1 MKRIFLAPKGKRMLA
16 WLIDTL
22 LTFGFTALIYFTCV
36 YPFSF
41 NQDEY
46 VENNKQQLALYRESQ
61 LFVTTPNGT
70 YGAKSMF
77 TDDINTVE
85 KLSGAYFMYEGRSYE
100 ANVSKDLFTFYTTD
114 INNRY
119 TGGVILTPEEYM
131 KKVLNVNALEES
143 SSNIKALD
151 YEDNT
156 FKIHLFNEEHSSKTL
171 AYFFNAYEIA
181 AGTVRESPLIKTLEK
196 RNYSMI
202 LNTILYVIPVLIGSC
217 FIFSGAIPFCAKH
230 GQSIGKFIT
239 HLIVLTSNGNR
250 ANKFAI
256 LFRWVIYAL
265 ELLLGIVTF
274 GGVLL
279 IPYTMFLFTKKRQ
292 ALHDMVSSTVVANG
306 RESIFFETQK
316 EEAYFINK
324 MKEQGDESVYSGRD
338 SAEE

>member
-16 WLIDTL
+16 WLIDTI

-41 NQDEY
+41 NQNEY
-46 VENNKQQLALYRESQ
+46 VANNLQQLELYRESQ
-61 LFVTTPNGT
+61 LFVTTPNGH

-85 KLSGAYFMYEGRSYE
+85 KLSGAYFMFEGRTYE

-119 TGGVILTPEEYM
+119 TGGVILTSQEYM
-131 KKVLNVNALEES
+131 TRVLNVNAEVES
-143 SSNIKALD
+143 SSNIKAID
-151 YEDNT
+151 YEDGT
-156 FKIHLFNEEHSSKTL
+156 YKIHMFNEEHSSKTL
-171 AYFFNAYEIA
+171 AYFFNAYEVA
-181 AGTVRESPLIKTLEK
+181 AGAVRESQLIKTLEQ

-202 LNTILYVIPVLIGSC
+202 MNTILYVIPVLVGSC
-217 FIFSGAIPFCAKH
+217 FIFSGFIPFCARH
-230 GQSIGKFIT
+230 GQSIGKGIF
-239 HLIVLTSNGNR
+239 HLIVLTSEGNR
-250 ANKFAI
+250 ANKFVI

-265 ELLLGIVTF
+265 ELLLGIITF

-279 IPYTMFLFTKKRQ
+279 IPYTMFLFSKKRQ
-292 ALHDMVSSTVVANG
+292 ALHDKVSSTVVADG
-306 RESIFFETQK
+306 KESIFFETQK

-338 SAEE
+338 SSEE